1 MGLLS
6 SFGGEGEERARELH
20 CCCNN
25 LLGNILVK
33 EYIHTWPEEMHCLV
47 HYFSM
52 LLAITWED

>member
-6 SFGGEGEERARELH
+6 SFDGEREEPERGLY

-33 EYIHTWPEEMHCLV
+33 EYMQTWPEEMHCPLL
-47 HYFSM
+47 YLSM